1 MISIDIF
8 PDEVLLDIFDF
19 YVVEAMGYE
28 GDVYSENE
36 MEAWRALVHVC
47 RRWRSVVFGSP
58 RRLKLKLV
66 CTTKIPVRDRL
77 DLWPALPLVIDDDTK
92 NVDNIIGLLKC
103 SDRINQISLS
113 GIYLED
119 ISEAMEV
126 PFPELTYLVVYHK
139 DVTKLVPPLSD
150 SFLGGSAPRLRYLS
164 LNRISFP
171 GIPKLLSSATHL
183 TDLHLERIPHSGYIS
198 SEAMVT
204 CLATLT
210 NVDRLSLG
218 FQSPQSRPDRG
229 SRHPPLPK
237 RTVLPALVSFSF
249 RGVCEYLENIV
260 ACIDAPRL
268 NFFDTTFFNDI
279 VFDTPQ
285 FTKFISRT
293 PTMEA
298 FDNASVVLWDRRAT
312 IELLPKTFRDGE
324 LSMVVSCGELDWQF
338 SFLEQVCTSFLPHL
352 SVLED
357 LYITNHRSL
366 RNWGDGIESSS
377 WLELLSYFD
386 LVFSHASRCLV
397 N

>member
-1 MISIDIF
+1 
-8 PDEVLLDIFDF
+8 
-19 YVVEAMGYE
+19 
-28 GDVYSENE
+28 
-36 MEAWRALVHVC
+36 
-47 RRWRSVVFGSP
+47 
-58 RRLKLKLV
+58 
-66 CTTKIPVRDRL
+66 
-77 DLWPALPLVIDDDTK
+77 
-92 NVDNIIGLLKC
+92 
-103 SDRINQISLS
+103 
-113 GIYLED
+113 
-119 ISEAMEV
+119 
-126 PFPELTYLVVYHK
+126 
-139 DVTKLVPPLSD
+139 
-150 SFLGGSAPRLRYLS
+150 
-164 LNRISFP
+164 
-171 GIPKLLSSATHL
+171 
-183 TDLHLERIPHSGYIS
+183 
-198 SEAMVT
+198 MVA

-210 NVDRLSLG
+210 NLDRLSLG

-237 RTVLPALVSFSF
+237 RTVLPAFISFSF
-249 RGVCEYLENIV
+249 RGVCEYLENFV
-260 ACIDAPRL
+260 ACIDAPQL

-324 LSMVVSCGELDWQF
+324 LSMVTMVVSCGELDWQF

-377 WLELLSYFD
+377 WLELLCPFATVKNLFLSEKIAPHVVPALQE
-386 LVFSHASRCLV
+386 LVGGRTTEVLPTLQNVFIEGLQPSGPVREGIRKFVVARQVVSHRIAVSRWVRDPSRIMYWEVESGRLI
-397 N
+397 NTLRL